1 MIQCPICQLLLNES
15 NKDYSCKNHH
25 HFDKSKNGYTN
36 LFLSHAKRVHGDN
49 DSMIH
54 ARHRFLN
61 EGHYSFLLNQ
71 LIKIFNQYSFT
82 SCVDLGC
89 GEGYY
94 TNHLSKQFT
103 NIQFIG
109 LDLSKTALRLASK
122 ASNVKYFC
130 ASIAHTPLMSAS
142 VDCVLCIFAPFKLDE
157 IRRILKPNGYFI
169 TVNPMP
175 NHLYELKDSL
185 YDTVKLNPKFELI
198 SEVFNHIESY
208 EIKHQLSLN
217 NPDSIHDLLDM
228 TPYRYKA
235 KESSINAFYQLKTLT
250 TECSFQVDL
259 YKFIN

>member
-25 HFDKSKNGYTN
+25 HFDKSKSGYTN
-36 LFLSHAKRVHGDN
+36 LFLSHAKRIHGDN
-49 DSMIH
+49 DSMIN

-103 NIQFIG
+103 NIHFIG

-130 ASIAHTPLMSAS
+130 ASIAHTPIMNAS
-142 VDCVLCIFAPFKLDE
+142 FDCVLCIFAPFKLDE
-157 IRRILKPNGYFI
+157 VKRILKPNGYFI

-175 NHLYELKDSL
+175 NHLFELKALL
-185 YDTVKLNPKFELI
+185 YDTVKLNPKFKLI
-198 SEVFNHIESY
+198 SEDFELIKSY
-208 EIKHQLSLN
+208 EIKHQLNLN
-217 NPDSIHDLLDM
+217 NTDSIHDLLNM

-235 KESSINAFYQLKTLT
+235 KESNINAFYQLTALT
-250 TECSFQVDL
+250 SECSFQVDL
-259 YKFIN
+259 YKIID